1 MMSPS
6 LTPIRNHVHSDSHRE
21 RLVSV
26 IPARGLF
33 FGSGLTLLVIE
44 FLFFVHTAEASNFR
58 LIDEDGVV
66 HLTNAP
72 TDPRYQRLSGQTGTS
87 AGWLRLP
94 LRGKYQKEIQ
104 EASVRYG
111 VDSALVAAV
120 IRVESAFDPWA
131 VSRKGA
137 MGLMQ
142 LMPTTA
148 SVLGVRDAFNPK
160 QNIDGG
166 VRHLRGLIDRFAG
179 DIPLALAAYNAGEEP
194 VRWHR
199 GIPPFPETQAYV
211 RRIMQLYGGRGAVLV
226 PAQFIYRYEDSQG
239 TVTYTN
245 IPPPSN
251 RR

>member
-1 MMSPS
+1 MN
-6 LTPIRNHVHSDSHRE
+6 L
-21 RLVSV
+21 L
-26 IPARGLF
+26 
-33 FGSGLTLLVIE
+33 LTLLVIGS
-44 FLFFVHTAEASNFR
+44 LFFAHAAEASSFR

-66 HLTNAP
+66 HFTNAP

-87 AGWLRLP
+87 AGWLRIP
-94 LRGKYQKEIQ
+94 LRGRYQKEIR
-104 EASVRYG
+104 EASQRYG
-111 VDSALVAAV
+111 VDSALVEAV
-120 IRVESAFDPWA
+120 IRVESSFDPWA

-148 SVLGVRDAFNPK
+148 SVLGVRDAFNPR

-166 VRHLRGLIDRFAG
+166 VRHLRGLIERFG
-179 DIPLALAAYNAGEEP
+179 GNIPLALAAYNAGEEP
-194 VRWHR
+194 VRWYR

-211 RRIMQLYGGRGAVLV
+211 RRIMQHYGEHGAAAVA
-226 PAQFIYRYEDSQG
+226 PTQFIYRYEDSHG

-245 IPPPSN
+245 VPPPSK